1 LNLSSIVSDFKKK
14 AQVRKTWTD
23 FYLLVL
29 VIILGTIVRLTLL
42 TSKPPWTDEFATMVF
57 TLGNN
62 YDLVPLNQIISIDTL
77 LAPLR
82 VNERA
87 TISDVINLVIQEDNH
102 PPLYFIFAHL
112 WHQLFSPTEKYVSLG
127 TMRSLAVFW
136 GVLAIPLIHF
146 ISKLIFKSRSI
157 ALLSAILIAV
167 SPYAVFISQEARHYT
182 LAVLFVLASLG
193 CFIRAAR
200 NIIEIKKLNYF
211 LVFFWLIINCLG
223 LLVHYFFSLTILAEA
238 ITLLFIL
245 GKQIKEKNLWLTN
258 WGRLSLVFL
267 GNLSFILIWFLTVV
281 PRDYGNQMTA
291 WIQRDNHSFLAI
303 ISPFFQLLGT
313 LITMLSLLP
322 VESESLTIV
331 LISGA
336 IMIGFF
342 LWIIPQLRTAWLD
355 SYNLELGILSGFFL
369 SAIAIFFFITY
380 ILSVDI
386 TRGAR
391 YSFIYFPAVILILA
405 VLLDN
410 CWQRNR
416 KKLVIIIIFM
426 ALVSSLSVTFN
437 LGYRKYYRPDQLV
450 TTIEKNNR
458 YPLLIITSYKSLVQI
473 GEMMGVAWEFK
484 QRFPDKNPRFM
495 LVNSGEKPNF
505 NFKSSLPF
513 ELWLINF
520 HNPIDLSD
528 CQPSELS
535 SNYVTGYEYQKFL
548 CGQ

>member
-1 LNLSSIVSDFKKK
+1 
-14 AQVRKTWTD
+14 
-23 FYLLVL
+23 
-29 VIILGTIVRLTLL
+29 
-42 TSKPPWTDEFATMVF
+42 MVF
-57 TLGNN
+57 SLGNN
-62 YDLVPLNQIISIDTL
+62 YDLVPLNQIISLDTL

-87 TISDVINLVIQEDNH
+87 TVSDVINLVILEDNH

-112 WHQLFSPTEKYVSLG
+112 WHQLFSSQKGYVSLG
-127 TMRSLAVFW
+127 VMRSLAVFW
-136 GVLAIPLIHF
+136 GVLAIPLVYF
-146 ISKLIFKSRSI
+146 ISKFIFKSRSI
-157 ALLSAILIAV
+157 ALLAAILIAV

-182 LAVLFVLASLG
+182 LAILFVLPSLG
-193 CFIRAAR
+193 CFVRAAR
-200 NIIEIKKLNYF
+200 NISEVKKLNYS
-211 LVFFWLIINCLG
+211 LVFLWLIINCLG

-238 ITLLFIL
+238 ITLLFL
-245 GKQIKEKNLWLTN
+245 FGKQIKEKTLWLTN
-258 WGRLSLVFL
+258 WWRLSLVFL

-291 WIQRDNHSFLAI
+291 WIQRENHSFLAI

-322 VESESLTIV
+322 VESESLTII

-380 ILSVDI
+380 ILSMDI

-416 KKLVIIIIFM
+416 KKLVIIILIM
-426 ALVSSLSVTFN
+426 ALISSLSVTFN

-458 YPLLIITSYKSLVQI
+458 YPLLIVTSYKSLVQI
-473 GEMMGVAWEFK
+473 GEMMGIAWEFK

-495 LVNSGEKPNF
+495 LVNSEEKLNF
-505 NFKSSLPF
+505 DLKSSLPL

-520 HNPIDLSD
+520 YNPIDLSD
-528 CQPSELS
+528 CHPSELP